1 MKGLEVFRIRTDAQD
16 SWRRSPNENPL
27 SALFRVFGSKRHPV
41 SCACRGPCLHKCT
54 FTYSIDF
61 EAPFPLFRKGD
72 SKASHHL
79 RVSQWVVG
87 ECLAMGIP
95 PPEVP
100 ESLLD
105 YSFSKDSCYPDV
117 AIALTLIGKAYLR
130 EHPFVNKT
138 Y

>member
-1 MKGLEVFRIRTDAQD
+1 
-16 SWRRSPNENPL
+16 
-27 SALFRVFGSKRHPV
+27 
-41 SCACRGPCLHKCT
+41 
-54 FTYSIDF
+54 
-61 EAPFPLFRKGD
+61 
-72 SKASHHL
+72 
-79 RVSQWVVG
+79 
-87 ECLAMGIP
+87 MGIP